1 MFNFTV
7 KINVYFVHVRK
18 RSGMS
23 FKEEARDIDPSERF
37 LRRFADFEGTIVMTC
52 IYFQTSATSEL
63 YVGLLLAF

>member
-1 MFNFTV
+1 MFNSTV

-37 LRRFADFEGTIVMTC
+37 LRRFYYNSYGNKRA
-52 IYFQTSATSEL
+52 
-63 YVGLLLAF
+63 